1 LFIPKK
7 RIKMLKREYELLT
20 PFIKEPWKKHTFRE
34 IKKLCKKTSESY
46 VYNILKRYVKEELLS
61 EEKAGNVILYSLNL
75 SNAKAQVYAGF
86 VSEHI
91 AWKTKHLPFDLI
103 KKVIEKVPTPYFTL
117 IITGSYARNKQK
129 DTSDVDIV
137 VIVDDKVETKFIY
150 AQINLTCE
158 LSIPPG
164 HPYVF
169 KKSEFLEMLLNN
181 EANYGKEISNNNLI
195 FYGGT
200 EYYNII
206 CEAIKNGFDDKK
218 LS

>member
-1 LFIPKK
+1 
-7 RIKMLKREYELLT
+7 MLKKEYELLI
-20 PFIKEPWKKHTFRE
+20 PFIREPWKKRTFRE

-46 VYNILKRYVKEELLS
+46 VYNALKRYVKEKLLS

-86 VSEHI
+86 VAEHI

-103 KKVIEKVPTPYFTL
+103 KKVIEKVPTPYFTF

-137 VIVDDKVETKFIY
+137 VIVDDKVETKLIH

-158 LSIPPG
+158 LSIPHG

-181 EANYGKEISNNNLI
+181 EANYGKEISKNNLI
-195 FYGGT
+195 LYGGT